1 MISLIEEISGL
12 IVLAVVNEADRLG
25 IELPSVK
32 AGELHLEETDY
43 NKIGIIYT
51 IKGTL
56 GDKLNNP
63 DIKMMYNENFNKFNK
78 PDINLLNVQVNKDY
92 ITNRL
97 LYIAS
102 KHQD

>member
-12 IVLAVVNEADRLG
+12 IVLTVLNEADRLG

-32 AGELHLEETDY
+32 AGELHLKETEF
-43 NKIGIIYT
+43 NKIGVIYT

-92 ITNRL
+92 ITLRL
-97 LYIAS
+97 INIAD
-102 KHQD
+102 KNK